1 MAQDLLYTSVAG
13 DATAEI
19 TEKKSRFIAHIRH
32 VETED
37 EATEFI
43 DKIRKAH
50 YSARHNV
57 YAYILSSGIK
67 KYTDDGE
74 PSKTAGLPI
83 LEMLEKQGITDVV
96 CVVTRYF
103 GGTLLGTGGLV
114 RAYTE
119 AAKLG
124 VEEAGVVTMNSCDL
138 LELSVPYP
146 SLGSVEYI
154 LKNTG
159 AVCED
164 KNYAESI
171 TLIVSVEC
179 SKTEALL
186 NCIKND
192 FSNTVKVHMKGQVYR
207 KI

>member
-1 MAQDLLYTSVAG
+1 MKP
-13 DATAEI
+13 
-19 TEKKSRFIAHIRH
+19 KKSRFIAHIRH
-32 VETED
+32 VETEA

-164 KNYAESI
+164 KNYAENI

>member
-1 MAQDLLYTSVAG
+1 MVQEELYTSVEKEAV
-13 DATAEI
+13 AEI

-32 VETED
+32 VETEED
-37 EATEFI
+37 AISFV
-43 DKIRKAH
+43 DKIRKTH
-50 YSARHNV
+50 YNARHNV
-57 YAYILSSGIK
+57 YAYILSDGIK

-119 AAKLG
+119 AAKEGLIASG
-124 VEEAGVVTMNSCDL
+124 TVTMTKCEMI
-138 LELSVPYP
+138 ELAVPYS
-146 SLGSVEYI
+146 SLGSVEYL
-154 LKNTG
+154 LKNMG
-159 AVCED
+159 AICEN
-164 KNYAESI
+164 KEYSEKI
-171 TLIVSVEC
+171 TLTI
-179 SKTEALL
+179 
-186 NCIKND
+186 CIKTTDAQTLLQNIRND
-192 FSNTVKVHMKGQVYR
+192 FANIVTMELKGQVYR